1 MRNQQGVAYLN
12 CENGKRLPF
21 KSKFLAG
28 ADGRPGI
35 KIADPL
41 EIFAMFTAAEEDD
54 SVHSIFI
61 DTATYMMDMYESIYV
76 IGSTNTMQAWGE
88 YAQFWKTLMRDYV
101 GQSTKNVIMLAHTSD
116 KLDAEGIPTDHLV
129 QIKGSIM
136 KIGVESFFTTVV
148 AAKKVKIKQLKKF
161 KNDYLNITPEEEALG
176 FKYVYQTLL
185 TKETMVERIR
195 APFEMWSQQETFIDS
210 NVQLVLDRF
219 AEYYEDDED
228 F

>member
-1 MRNQQGVAYLN
+1 MPFDFLFVK
-12 CENGKRLPF
+12 NGSCF
-21 KSKFLAG
+21 KERSFKF
-28 ADGRPGI
+28 
-35 KIADPL
+35 
-41 EIFAMFTAAEEDD
+41 F
-54 SVHSIFI
+54 FI
-61 DTATYMMDMYESIYV
+61 DCYRICHHLKVFLDLDSARRPIVEGFSWFLLKKKRIPKNHRCG
-76 IGSTNTMQAWGE
+76 GSSGGGNGL
-88 YAQFWKTLMRDYV
+88 TL
-101 GQSTKNVIMLAHTSD
+101 
-116 KLDAEGIPTDHLV
+116 
-129 QIKGSIM
+129 GSI
-136 KIGVESFFTTVV
+136 VQVLED
-148 AAKKVKIKQLKKF
+148 AKRGKKF